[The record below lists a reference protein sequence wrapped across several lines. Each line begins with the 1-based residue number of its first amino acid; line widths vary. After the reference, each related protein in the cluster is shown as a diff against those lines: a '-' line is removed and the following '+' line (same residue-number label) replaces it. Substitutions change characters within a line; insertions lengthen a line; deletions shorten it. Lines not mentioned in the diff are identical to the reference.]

1 MQKYGLNDYIKGR
14 KMVVTTLPEREKKKR
29 EAALNCKINNHFGF
43 GGERIQ
49 KTERE
54 KIEFIM

>member
-1 MQKYGLNDYIKGR
+1 
-14 KMVVTTLPEREKKKR
+14 MVVTTLPEREKKKR

-49 KTERE
+49 KTRERE

>member
-1 MQKYGLNDYIKGR
+1 
-14 KMVVTTLPEREKKKR
+14 MVVTTLPEREKKKR

-49 KTERE
+49 KKRERE